1 MADTQYE
8 VLYRKYRPK
17 IFDDVVGQGSITR
30 TLANEVMS
38 GRTANAYLF
47 TGSRGT
53 GKTTCARILAKAV
66 NCLDPQN
73 GSPCCKCE
81 ICRGIEDGSIFDVE
95 EIDAAS
101 NNGVNDA
108 RELIE
113 RIGFPPMRGRK
124 RVFIIDEVHMLT
136 TQAFNALL
144 KSIEEPP
151 ENVMFILAT
160 TEVHKVLDTIKSRC
174 QRFDFRRIAAA
185 DIAGRLEFIAS
196 REGAQISRETALYI
210 ARVADG
216 GMRDAISVLDR
227 SISISANVTDAV
239 VTAAAGLV
247 DRKYLFELADDFAA
261 GNVQAVLGAVD
272 RLHAGACDTERLI
285 SELMMHFRNLLIAKS
300 MKSPG
305 DVLACSDIDL
315 AEYMRQSALFT
326 VERILDI
333 NNILRGVA
341 SDMKFSSNKRVD
353 AEIAMMKICSPAKS
367 TDVSS
372 LFARVAE
379 LERRISAVASS
390 EFGVRN
396 SESGGGSEQAA
407 SREKEPV
414 VQTGPAAANAGSGM
428 RNAGSDGGSE
438 QAVIEEKTP
447 EVQTSPAVQT
457 DPLAGLEFED
467 DSADYSGED
476 EPVFDEVPPEV
487 NSGFT
492 DPPFEMDAEPVFDEI
507 PAEGSSELRTPD
519 SELPEPVFDEVPAE
533 ENSGFAALPFEVDSE
548 PVFDDVPAEGNSELR
563 TPDSELSE
571 PVFDEVPAE
580 ESSGFADPPFETDG
594 EPVFDAVPA
603 DDNSESR
610 IPNSEFPQAPSQQY
624 GPAYEPVPASGG
636 VSRQQW
642 DQAVDMITGTCPGF
656 AANLRQ
662 GADIRLE
669 GNVLHITG
677 YTKLLKGILN
687 MTIGKEGAQAL
698 KFAVDQV
705 TGTNIDI
712 RFD

>member
-227 SISISANVTDAV
+227 SISISSNVTDAV

-315 AEYMRQSALFT
+315 AEYTRQSALFT

-379 LERRISAVASS
+379 LERRMASFNA
-390 EFGVRN
+390 ECGIRN
-396 SESGGGSEQAA
+396 AELRGGSERAA
-407 SREKEPV
+407 SQEKEPV
-414 VQTGPAAANAGSGM
+414 AQARPAAANAECGM
-428 RNAGSDGGSE
+428 RNAELSGGSE

-447 EVQTSPAVQT
+447 EVQTSPAVQP

-476 EPVFDEVPPEV
+476 EPVFDEVPPGE
-487 NSGFT
+487 NAALN
-492 DPPFEMDAEPVFDEI
+492 DPPFDV
-507 PAEGSSELRTPD
+507 D
-519 SELPEPVFDEVPAE
+519 SEPVFDEVPSE
-533 ENSGFAALPFEVDSE
+533 ENPGFADPPFEVDSE
-548 PVFDDVPAEGNSELR
+548 LVFDDVPAEGSSELR

-580 ESSGFADPPFETDG
+580 ENTVSNSPSFDVDSEPVFDDVPAEENSGFADPPFETDG

-603 DDNSESR
+603 DDNSEFR
-610 IPNSEFPQAPSQQY
+610 IPNSEFPQAPSQPD
-624 GPAYEPVPASGG
+624 GPAYEPAPASGG

-662 GADIRLE
+662 GANIRLE